1 MLNIP
6 VKINDPAVVVAL
18 KVLNIVP
25 LTVLD
30 IVPLTAIT
38 FVTSGEVATMTS
50 STPLIFIV

>member
-25 LTVLD
+25 LQQFSKQERD
-30 IVPLTAIT
+30 
-38 FVTSGEVATMTS
+38 SGFGV
-50 STPLIFIV
+50 